1 MPPAILTDGEA
12 SGKSADP
19 SENRYHATFLTPTE
33 NPMQIANDKVVTIHY
48 TLTNDEGDLLDS
60 SKDQDP
66 LAYLHGY
73 GNIIPGLENALTGR
87 SIGDTF
93 KIDIAPEDGYGV
105 RDNDM
110 VQSVPR
116 NAFEGV
122 DDIEPGMQFQAQS
135 PDGIQLVTVIDIDGD
150 EVILDGNHPMAGI
163 TLHFDVEVTAIREAT
178 PEELEHG
185 HVHGAGGHHH

>member
-1 MPPAILTDGEA
+1 
-12 SGKSADP
+12 
-19 SENRYHATFLTPTE
+19 
-33 NPMQIANDKVVTIHY
+33 MQIANDKVVMIHY

-66 LAYLHGY
+66 LAYLHGS

-93 KIDIAPEDGYGV
+93 NIEVAPEDGYGV
-105 RDNDM
+105 RDNEM

-116 NAFEGV
+116 SAFEGV
-122 DDIEPGMQFQAQS
+122 DNIEPGMQFQAQS
-135 PDGIQLVTVIDIDGD
+135 PDGIQLVTVIDLDGD
-150 EVILDGNHPMAGI
+150 EIILDGNHPMAGF
-163 TLHFDVEVTAIREAT
+163 TLHFDVEVINIREAT
-178 PEELEHG
+178 QEELDHG